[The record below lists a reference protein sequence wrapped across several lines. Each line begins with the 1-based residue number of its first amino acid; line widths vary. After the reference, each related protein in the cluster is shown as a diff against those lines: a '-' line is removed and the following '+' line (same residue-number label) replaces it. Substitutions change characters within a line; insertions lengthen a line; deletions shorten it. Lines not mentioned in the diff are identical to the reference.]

1 MGWVLPSALQ
11 KQARISASLN
21 VGSTDEA
28 FLARSRSEGPQ
39 SAPSVEIC
47 MAQQSDRF
55 SISSLS

>member
-1 MGWVLPSALQ
+1 LTIPEWAGVLPSALQ

-39 SAPSVEIC
+39 SALHVEMC
-47 MAQQSDRF
+47 MAQH
-55 SISSLS
+55 L